1 MKRIIVLLSF
11 MLLTGVEAFAGSFCV
26 EEDTTL
32 RSAVDAVLLQST
44 SDVATLQDGA
54 LTYKV
59 VLQKW
64 NHSCR
69 TGVLW
74 TQDGNSAPVS
84 ICFPKSK
91 RQ

>member
-1 MKRIIVLLSF
+1 MKKIVVLLSF
-11 MLLTGVEAFAGSFCV
+11 MLLVGVEVFAASFCV

-44 SDVATLQDGA
+44 SDVATLQDSGF
-54 LTYKV
+54 TYKV

-84 ICFPKSK
+84 ICFSK
-91 RQ
+91 KR